1 MEFESAVKVNG
12 TAIKNHWKTH
22 LLSSFFEYGHGAGK
36 EGYWTYDH
44 MCLQNVD
51 MVQALYP
58 EYDSIWLFDH
68 AVVMIVADKMG
79 YLLVT

>member
-1 MEFESAVKVNG
+1 
-12 TAIKNHWKTH
+12 
-22 LLSSFFEYGHGAGK
+22 
-36 EGYWTYDH
+36 